1 MLSEACAHV
10 VHLVCFGISRRFDG
24 FDKTDKPKVAEYVS
38 KTFSTQLKDI
48 KMDVQGKNAGA
59 LELVSPAMAC
69 IYDRI
74 AIPAITHANR
84 AACLLSCMNT
94 CAFVQAGE
102 RERER
107 ERD

>member
-1 MLSEACAHV
+1 M
-10 VHLVCFGISRRFDG
+10 HLVCFGISRRFDG

-69 IYDRI
+69 AYDRI

-84 AACLLSCMNT
+84 AACLLAIVHEYLRIRAS
-94 CAFVQAGE
+94 GGK

-107 ERD
+107 KRKRKRKR